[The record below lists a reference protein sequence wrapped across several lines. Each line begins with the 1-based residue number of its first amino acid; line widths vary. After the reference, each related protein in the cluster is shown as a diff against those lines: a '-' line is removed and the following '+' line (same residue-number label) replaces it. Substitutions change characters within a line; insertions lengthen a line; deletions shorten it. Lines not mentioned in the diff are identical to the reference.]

1 MRRLAILAALAVATT
16 ARAQPAEPERL
27 YLDGQRAY
35 DDKRYD
41 DALLLW
47 KRSYDMSRLPAL
59 LFNIAQAYRLRAH
72 PGDCT
77 IAVERYRKFIEL
89 DPKSPRRAT
98 AEGLIREL
106 EPCATAEAQHDKLAP
121 APPAPVVIAPA
132 PAPAPVMPPLRDRD
146 PGAGKRI
153 AAYVAAGGGVA
164 LAVTGVYFGA
174 KARSL
179 GDEVTAACAHGC
191 DWSTVAGKD
200 AEGRSDERKQWL
212 FYGLGAA
219 ALASGGVLYWL
230 GTREH
235 PTSPV
240 AVVPRGD
247 GALVTWSGAW

>member
-1 MRRLAILAALAVATT
+1 MRAIAITCLLAAAAH
-16 ARAQPAEPERL
+16 AQPAEPERL

-41 DALLLW
+41 DALVLW

-72 PGDCT
+72 PGNCT

-98 AEGLIREL
+98 AESLVREL
-106 EPCATAEAQHDKLAP
+106 EPCAAKEVAPKDIAP
-121 APPAPVVIAPA
+121 AAVAPVVVAPL
-132 PAPAPVMPPLRDRD
+132 PTTPLRDD
-146 PGAGKRI
+146 PGSTKRV
-153 AAYVAAGGGVA
+153 AAYVVGGSGIA
-164 LAVTGVYFGA
+164 LALTGVYFGA

-179 GDEVTAACAHGC
+179 GDEVTTACAHGC

-200 AEGRSDERKQWL
+200 ADGRSAERKQWL
-212 FYGLGAA
+212 FYGLGAT
-219 ALASGGVLYWL
+219 ALATGGVLYWL
-230 GTREH
+230 GTRER

-247 GALVTWSGAW
+247 GAVVTWSSTW